1 MIFYIYDAVC
11 ALTMHTTPQNYKDG
25 RKTLGP
31 LAASLVT
38 SLYERNRVLFGISE
52 VKAITALSDVSAR
65 SFVRSLVDRGVV
77 TRLKPGLFILVPF
90 ELGKETEY
98 MGHPWLV
105 AKALAGGDDY
115 YLSHGTAMEA
125 HQMITQP
132 QLVVYVSSPNPK
144 RTRSIMGTEF
154 RFVRCRKKQIFGIE
168 EQWATKQEKVRV
180 SDIDRTIIDGL
191 KQPEYCG
198 GITEV
203 AKGLWMQR
211 DKVSPERLVEY
222 AIHLDIGAVIR
233 RLGYLLELYELGTDK
248 TAKALTNRLTNTYVP
263 LDPVLP
269 SQGKHLHRWR
279 LRLNVEPE
287 EILSVVRT

>member
-1 MIFYIYDAVC
+1 
-11 ALTMHTTPQNYKDG
+11 MHVMPETHKE
-25 RKTLGP
+25 RLKTLGP

-38 SLYERNRVLFGISE
+38 TLHERNKVLFDIGE
-52 VKAITALSDVSAR
+52 VKAITGLSDASAR
-65 SFVRSLVDRGVV
+65 SFARSLVDRGVV
-77 TRLKPGLFILVPF
+77 ARLKPGLFILVPF
-90 ELGKETEY
+90 ELGKETQY

-132 QLVVYVSSPNPK
+132 QLVVYVSTPNPK

-154 RFVRCRKKQIFGIE
+154 RFVRRAKEQLFGIE
-168 EQWATKQEKVRV
+168 EQWATKQAKVRV

-211 DKVSPERLVEY
+211 EKISPDRLVEY
-222 AIHLDIGAVIR
+222 ALRLNIGAVIR
-233 RLGYLLELYELGTDK
+233 RLGYLLELYKIGTDK
-248 TAKALTNRLTNTYVP
+248 TAKALSDQLTNTYVP
-263 LDPVLP
+263 LDPILLN
-269 SQGKHLHRWR
+269 QGKHLHRWR

-287 EILSVVRT
+287 ELLSVVRT

>member
-1 MIFYIYDAVC
+1 M
-11 ALTMHTTPQNYKDG
+11 LQNHQN
-25 RKTLGP
+25 RQKTLGP
-31 LAASLVT
+31 LSASLVT
-38 SLYERNRVLFGISE
+38 TLHERNKVLFDIAE
-52 VKAITALSDVSAR
+52 VKAITGLSDTSAR

-77 TRLKPGLFILVPF
+77 ARLKPGLFILVPF

-98 MGHPWLV
+98 MGHPWVV

-132 QLVVYVSSPNPK
+132 QLLVYVSTPDAK

-154 RFVRCRKKQIFGIE
+154 RFVRCTKKQIFGIE
-168 EQWATKQEKVRV
+168 EHWATKQDKVRV
-180 SDIDRTIIDGL
+180 SDIDRTVIDGL

-198 GITEV
+198 GLTEV
-203 AKGLWMQR
+203 AKGLWIQR
-211 DKVSPERLVEY
+211 EKVSTERLVEY
-222 AIHLDIGAVIR
+222 AIRLNVGAVIR
-233 RLGYLLELYELGTDK
+233 RLGYLLELYELDTDK
-248 TAKALTNRLTNTYVP
+248 TANALTDRLTNTYVP

-287 EILSVVRT
+287 ELLSVVRT

>member
-1 MIFYIYDAVC
+1 
-11 ALTMHTTPQNYKDG
+11 
-25 RKTLGP
+25 

-38 SLYERNRVLFGISE
+38 TLHERNKNLFDIGE
-52 VKAITALSDVSAR
+52 VKAITGLSDASAR
-65 SFVRSLVDRGVV
+65 SFARSLVDRGVV
-77 TRLKPGLFILVPF
+77 ARLKPGLFILVPF
-90 ELGKETEY
+90 ELGKETQY

-105 AKALAGGDDY
+105 AKALVGGDVY

-132 QLVVYVSSPNPK
+132 QLVVYVSTPNPK

-154 RFVRCRKKQIFGIE
+154 RFVRCAKKRIFGIE
-168 EQWATKQEKVRV
+168 EHWATKQDKVSV

-211 DKVSPERLVEY
+211 EKISPDRLVEY
-222 AIHLDIGAVIR
+222 ALRLNIGAVIR
-233 RLGYLLELYELGTDK
+233 RLGYLLDLYEIGTDK
-248 TAKALTNRLTNTYVP
+248 TAKALSDQLTNTYVP
-263 LDPVLP
+263 LDPILP
-269 SQGKHLHRWR
+269 NQGKHLHRWR

-287 EILSVVRT
+287 ELLSVVRT

>member
-1 MIFYIYDAVC
+1 M
-11 ALTMHTTPQNYKDG
+11 LTQYKNF
-25 RKTLGP
+25 KTLGSQ
-31 LAASLVT
+31 AALLVT
-38 SLYERNRVLFGISE
+38 TLHDRNQTVFGIE
-52 VKAITALSDVSAR
+52 DVRAITGLADASAR
-65 SFVRSLVDRGVV
+65 SFVRKLVKRAVA

-90 ELGKETEY
+90 ELGKEREY
-98 MGHPWLV
+98 LGHPWLV
-105 AKALAGGDDY
+105 AKALAGGRDY

-132 QLVVYVSSPNPK
+132 QLVLYVSTPKPK

-154 RFVRCRKKQIFGIE
+154 HFVRCTKKQFFGIE
-168 EQWATKQEKVRV
+168 EYWATKQERVRV

-211 DKVSPERLVEY
+211 EKVRAERLVKY
-222 AIHLDIGAVIR
+222 AIRLKVGAVIR
-233 RLGYLLELYELGTDK
+233 RLGYLLDLYELGSDK
-248 TAKALTNRLTNTYVP
+248 TTKALANQLTNTYVP

-269 SQGKHLHRWR
+269 SQGKHVHRWR

-287 EILSVVRT
+287 ELLSVGRT

>member
-1 MIFYIYDAVC
+1 
-11 ALTMHTTPQNYKDG
+11 MHGIPQDHKNSL
-25 RKTLGP
+25 KTLGP
-31 LAASLVT
+31 LAALLVT
-38 SLYERNRVLFGISE
+38 TLHERNQVLFG
-52 VKAITALSDVSAR
+52 VKDVKTITGLADASAR

-77 TRLKPGLFILVPF
+77 ARLKPGLFILVPF
-90 ELGKETEY
+90 ELGNETEY

-105 AKALAGGDDY
+105 AKALASGDDY

-125 HQMITQP
+125 HQMLTQP
-132 QLVVYVSSPNPK
+132 QLVVYVSTHNPN
-144 RTRSIMGTEF
+144 RARSIMGTEF
-154 RFVRCRKKQIFGIE
+154 RFVRCTKKQLFGIE
-168 EQWATKQEKVRV
+168 EHWATKQDKVRV

-211 DKVSPERLVEY
+211 EKVSPERLVEY
-222 AIHLDIGAVIR
+222 AIRLNIGAVIR
-233 RLGYLLELYELGTDK
+233 RLGYLLDLYEIGTDK
-248 TAKALTNRLTNTYVP
+248 TAKVLTNRLTNTYAP
-263 LDPVLP
+263 LDPILP

>member
-1 MIFYIYDAVC
+1 
-11 ALTMHTTPQNYKDG
+11 MHVMPENHKE
-25 RKTLGP
+25 RLKTLGP

-38 SLYERNRVLFGISE
+38 TLHERNKNLFDIGE
-52 VKAITALSDVSAR
+52 VKAITGLSDASAR
-65 SFVRSLVDRGVV
+65 SFARSLVDRGVV
-77 TRLKPGLFILVPF
+77 ARLKPGLFILVPF
-90 ELGKETEY
+90 ELGKETQY

-105 AKALAGGDDY
+105 AKALVGGDVY

-132 QLVVYVSSPNPK
+132 QLVVYVSTPNPK

-154 RFVRCRKKQIFGIE
+154 RFVRCAKKRIFGIE
-168 EQWATKQEKVRV
+168 EHWATKQDKVSV
-180 SDIDRTIIDGL
+180 SYIDRTIIDGL

-211 DKVSPERLVEY
+211 EKISPDRLVEY
-222 AIHLDIGAVIR
+222 ALRLNIGAVIR
-233 RLGYLLELYELGTDK
+233 RLGYLLDLYEIGTDK
-248 TAKALTNRLTNTYVP
+248 TAKALSDQLTNTYVP
-263 LDPVLP
+263 LDPILP
-269 SQGKHLHRWR
+269 NQGKHLHRWR

-287 EILSVVRT
+287 ELLSVVRT

>member
-1 MIFYIYDAVC
+1 M
-11 ALTMHTTPQNYKDG
+11 LETHKE
-25 RKTLGP
+25 RLKTLGP

-38 SLYERNRVLFGISE
+38 TLHERNKNLFDIGE
-52 VKAITALSDVSAR
+52 VKAITGLSDASAR
-65 SFVRSLVDRGVV
+65 SFARSLVDRGVV
-77 TRLKPGLFILVPF
+77 ARLKPGLFILVPF
-90 ELGKETEY
+90 ELGKETQY

-105 AKALAGGDDY
+105 AKALVGGDVY

-132 QLVVYVSSPNPK
+132 QLVVYVSTPNPK

-154 RFVRCRKKQIFGIE
+154 RFVRCAKKRIFGIE
-168 EQWATKQEKVRV
+168 EHWATKQDKVSV

-211 DKVSPERLVEY
+211 EKISPDRLVEY
-222 AIHLDIGAVIR
+222 ALRLNIGAVIR
-233 RLGYLLELYELGTDK
+233 RLGYLLDLYEIGTDK
-248 TAKALTNRLTNTYVP
+248 TAKALSDQLTNTYVP
-263 LDPVLP
+263 LDPILP
-269 SQGKHLHRWR
+269 NQGKHLHRWR

-287 EILSVVRT
+287 ELLSVVRT

>member
-1 MIFYIYDAVC
+1 
-11 ALTMHTTPQNYKDG
+11 MHGMLQNHKNSP
-25 RKTLGP
+25 KTLGP

-38 SLYERNRVLFGISE
+38 TLHERNKVLFGIRE
-52 VKAITALSDVSAR
+52 VKAITGLSDASAR

-77 TRLKPGLFILVPF
+77 ARLKPGLFILVPF

-105 AKALAGGDDY
+105 AKALAGGDNY

-125 HQMITQP
+125 HQMLTQP
-132 QLVVYVSSPNPK
+132 QLVVYVSTPSPK

-154 RFVRCRKKQIFGIE
+154 RFIRCAKKQLFGIE
-168 EQWATKQEKVRV
+168 EYWATKQAKVRV

-203 AKGLWMQR
+203 AKGLWIQR
-211 DKVSPERLVEY
+211 EKVRPERLVEY
-222 AIHLDIGAVIR
+222 ALRLNIGAVIR
-233 RLGYLLELYELGTDK
+233 RLGYLLDLYELGTDK
-248 TAKALTNRLTNTYVP
+248 TATALTNQLTNTYVP
-263 LDPVLP
+263 LDPILP
-269 SQGKHLHRWR
+269 SQGKHVHRWR

-287 EILSVVRT
+287 ELLSVVRT

>member
-1 MIFYIYDAVC
+1 
-11 ALTMHTTPQNYKDG
+11 MHTTPQNHQDAP
-25 RKTLGP
+25 KTLGP

-38 SLYERNRVLFGISE
+38 TLHERNKVLFGIGE
-52 VKAITALSDVSAR
+52 VKAITGLSEASAR

-132 QLVVYVSSPNPK
+132 QLVVYVSSPKPK

-154 RFVRCRKKQIFGIE
+154 RFVRSRKKQIFGIE

-222 AIHLDIGAVIR
+222 AIRLNIGAVIR

-287 EILSVVRT
+287 EILSVVRA

>member
-1 MIFYIYDAVC
+1 
-11 ALTMHTTPQNYKDG
+11 MHTTPQNHQDAP
-25 RKTLGP
+25 KTLGP

-38 SLYERNRVLFGISE
+38 TLHERNKVLFGIGE
-52 VKAITALSDVSAR
+52 VKAITGLSEASAR

-132 QLVVYVSSPNPK
+132 QLVVYVSSPKPK

-154 RFVRCRKKQIFGIE
+154 RFVRSRKKQIFGIE

-222 AIHLDIGAVIR
+222 AIRLNIGAVIR

-248 TAKALTNRLTNTYVP
+248 TAKALTNHLTNTYVP

>member
-1 MIFYIYDAVC
+1 MR
-11 ALTMHTTPQNYKDG
+11 QNHKNSL
-25 RKTLGP
+25 KTIGP

-38 SLYERNRVLFGISE
+38 TLHERNQTMFGVRD
-52 VKAITALSDVSAR
+52 VKTITGLGDASAR
-65 SFVRSLVDRGVV
+65 SFVRSLVERGVV
-77 TRLKPGLFILVPF
+77 TRLKPGLFILVPL

-105 AKALAGGDDY
+105 AKALAGGRDY

-125 HQMITQP
+125 HQMLTQP
-132 QLVVYVSSPNPK
+132 QLVIYVSTPNPK

-154 RFVRCRKKQIFGIE
+154 RFVRCTKKQIFGIE
-168 EQWATKQEKVRV
+168 EHWATKQDKVRV

-211 DKVSPERLVEY
+211 EKVSPERLVEY
-222 AIHLDIGAVIR
+222 AIRLNIGAVIR

-269 SQGKHLHRWR
+269 SRGKHLHRWR

>member
-1 MIFYIYDAVC
+1 MRRN
-11 ALTMHTTPQNYKDG
+11 HKDS

-38 SLYERNRVLFGISE
+38 TLHEHNKVLFDIGE
-52 VKAITALSDVSAR
+52 VKAITRLSDASAR

-77 TRLKPGLFILVPF
+77 SRLKPGLFILVPF

-105 AKALAGGDDY
+105 AKALAGGNNY

-132 QLVVYVSSPNPK
+132 QLVVYMSTPNPK
-144 RTRSIMGTEF
+144 RTRAVMGTEF
-154 RFVRCRKKQIFGIE
+154 RFVRCAKKQLFGIE
-168 EQWATKQEKVRV
+168 EYWATKQAKVRV

-198 GITEV
+198 GMTEV
-203 AKGLWMQR
+203 AKGLWIQR
-211 DKVSPERLVEY
+211 EKVSPARLVEY
-222 AIHLDIGAVIR
+222 ALRLNIGAVIR
-233 RLGYLLELYELGTDK
+233 RLGYLLDLYELGTVR
-248 TAKALTNRLTNTYVP
+248 TVKALTDQLTNTYVP

-287 EILSVVRT
+287 ELLSVVRT

>member
-1 MIFYIYDAVC
+1 
-11 ALTMHTTPQNYKDG
+11 MHVMLETHKE
-25 RKTLGP
+25 RLKTLGP

-38 SLYERNRVLFGISE
+38 TLHERNKNLFDIGE
-52 VKAITALSDVSAR
+52 VKAITGLSDASAR
-65 SFVRSLVDRGVV
+65 SFARSLVDRGVV
-77 TRLKPGLFILVPF
+77 ARLKPGLFILVPF
-90 ELGKETEY
+90 ELGKETQY

-105 AKALAGGDDY
+105 AKALVGGDVY

-132 QLVVYVSSPNPK
+132 QLVVYVSTPNPK

-154 RFVRCRKKQIFGIE
+154 RFVRCAKKRIFGIE
-168 EQWATKQEKVRV
+168 EHWATKQDKVSV

-211 DKVSPERLVEY
+211 EKISPDRLVEY
-222 AIHLDIGAVIR
+222 ALRLNIGAVIR
-233 RLGYLLELYELGTDK
+233 RLGYLLDLYEIGTDK
-248 TAKALTNRLTNTYVP
+248 TAKALSDQLTNTYVP
-263 LDPVLP
+263 LDPILP
-269 SQGKHLHRWR
+269 NQGKHLHRWR

-287 EILSVVRT
+287 ELLSVVRT

>member
-1 MIFYIYDAVC
+1 MLI
-11 ALTMHTTPQNYKDG
+11 TTLHECNQ
-25 RKTLGP
+25 
-31 LAASLVT
+31 
-38 SLYERNRVLFGISE
+38 VLFGVRD
-52 VKAITALSDVSAR
+52 VKAITGLADPSAR
-65 SFVRSLVDRGVV
+65 SFVRSLVERGVV

-105 AKALAGGDDY
+105 AKALASGDDY
-115 YLSHGTAMEA
+115 YLSYGTAMEA
-125 HQMITQP
+125 HQMLTQP
-132 QLVVYVSSPNPK
+132 QLVVYVSTPNPK
-144 RTRSIMGTEF
+144 RARSIMGTEF
-154 RFVRCRKKQIFGIE
+154 RFVRCTKKQIFGIE
-168 EQWATKQEKVRV
+168 EHWATKQDKVRV

-211 DKVSPERLVEY
+211 EKVNPERLVEY
-222 AIHLDIGAVIR
+222 AIRLNIGAVIR
-233 RLGYLLELYELGTDK
+233 RLGYLLELYELGSDE

-287 EILSVVRT
+287 ELLSVVRA

>member
-1 MIFYIYDAVC
+1 M
-11 ALTMHTTPQNYKDG
+11 LKKYKDL
-25 RKTLGP
+25 KTLGSQ
-31 LAASLVT
+31 AALLVT
-38 SLYERNRVLFGISE
+38 TLHDHNRTLFDIE
-52 VKAITALSDVSAR
+52 DVKTITGLTDPSAR
-65 SFVRSLVDRGVV
+65 SFVRKLVARGLV

-90 ELGKETEY
+90 ELGKEREY
-98 MGHPWLV
+98 IGHPWLV

-132 QLVVYVSSPNPK
+132 QLVVYVSTPKPK

-154 RFVRCRKKQIFGIE
+154 RFIRCTKKQIFGIE
-168 EQWATKQEKVRV
+168 DHWATKQEKVRV

-191 KQPEYCG
+191 KRPEYCG
-198 GITEV
+198 GITEL

-211 DKVSPERLVEY
+211 EKISPERLVEY
-222 AIHLDIGAVIR
+222 AIRLNIGAVIR
-233 RLGYLLELYELGTDK
+233 RLGYLLDLYELGTDK
-248 TAKALTNRLTNTYVP
+248 TTKALTDQLTNTYVP
-263 LDPVLP
+263 LDPVLS

-287 EILSVVRT
+287 ELLSVVRT

>member
-1 MIFYIYDAVC
+1 
-11 ALTMHTTPQNYKDG
+11 
-25 RKTLGP
+25 
-31 LAASLVT
+31 
-38 SLYERNRVLFGISE
+38 
-52 VKAITALSDVSAR
+52 
-65 SFVRSLVDRGVV
+65 
-77 TRLKPGLFILVPF
+77 
-90 ELGKETEY
+90 

-132 QLVVYVSSPNPK
+132 QLVVYVSTPNPK
-144 RTRSIMGTEF
+144 RTRSIMGMEF
-154 RFVRCRKKQIFGIE
+154 RFVRCAKKQLFGIE
-168 EQWATKQEKVRV
+168 EHWATKQEKVRV
-180 SDIDRTIIDGL
+180 SDIDRTIVDGL

-211 DKVSPERLVEY
+211 EKVSPEHLVEY
-222 AIHLDIGAVIR
+222 ALRLNIGAVIR

-248 TAKALTNRLTNTYVP
+248 TTKALTGQLTNTYVP
-263 LDPVLP
+263 LDPILP
-269 SQGKHLHRWR
+269 SQGRHLHRWR

-287 EILSVVRT
+287 ELLSVIRT

>member
-1 MIFYIYDAVC
+1 M
-11 ALTMHTTPQNYKDG
+11 
-25 RKTLGP
+25 RKNHKKSLKTIGP
-31 LAASLVT
+31 LAAQLVT
-38 SLYERNRVLFGISE
+38 TLHERNQVLFRVRD
-52 VKAITALSDVSAR
+52 VKAITGLAEPSAR
-65 SFVRSLVDRGVV
+65 SFVRSLVERGVV

-90 ELGKETEY
+90 ELGRETEY

-105 AKALAGGDDY
+105 AKALAGGEDY

-125 HQMITQP
+125 HQMLTQP
-132 QLVVYVSSPNPK
+132 QLVVYVSALNPK
-144 RTRSIMGTEF
+144 RARSIMGTEF
-154 RFVRCRKKQIFGIE
+154 RFVRCAKKQLFGIE
-168 EQWATKQEKVRV
+168 EHWATKQEKVRV

-203 AKGLWMQR
+203 AKGLWIQR
-211 DKVSPERLVEY
+211 EKVRPERLVEY
-222 AIHLDIGAVIR
+222 AIRLNIGAVIR

-248 TAKALTNRLTNTYVP
+248 TAKALTHRLTDSYVP

>member
-1 MIFYIYDAVC
+1 
-11 ALTMHTTPQNYKDG
+11 
-25 RKTLGP
+25 

-38 SLYERNRVLFGISE
+38 TLHERNKVLFDIRE
-52 VKAITALSDVSAR
+52 VKAITGLSGPSAR

-77 TRLKPGLFILVPF
+77 ARLKPGLFILVPF

-132 QLVVYVSSPNPK
+132 QLVVYASSPNPK

-154 RFVRCRKKQIFGIE
+154 RFVRCGKEQLFGIE

-211 DKVSPERLVEY
+211 EKVRPERLVEY
-222 AIHLDIGAVIR
+222 AIRLNIGAVVR
-233 RLGYLLELYELGTDK
+233 RLGYLLDLYELGTDK
-248 TAKALTNRLTNTYVP
+248 TATALTNRLTNTYVP

-287 EILSVVRT
+287 ELLSVVRT

>member
-1 MIFYIYDAVC
+1 
-11 ALTMHTTPQNYKDG
+11 MHTTLQNNKDTS
-25 RKTLGP
+25 KTLGP
-31 LAASLVT
+31 VAASLVT
-38 SLYERNRVLFGISE
+38 TLYERNRVLFGIGE
-52 VKAITALSDVSAR
+52 VKAITGLSEASAR

-132 QLVVYVSSPNPK
+132 QLVVYVSSPKPK

-154 RFVRCRKKQIFGIE
+154 RFVRSRKKQIFGIE

-222 AIHLDIGAVIR
+222 AIRLNIGAVIR
-233 RLGYLLELYELGTDK
+233 RLGYLLELYELGTNK

-287 EILSVVRT
+287 EILSVVRA

>member
-1 MIFYIYDAVC
+1 MTFYVCNAIC
-11 ALTMHTTPQNYKDG
+11 ALKMHVTPQNHKD
-25 RKTLGP
+25 RLKTLGP

-38 SLYERNRVLFGISE
+38 TLHERNKVLFDLGE
-52 VKAITALSDVSAR
+52 VKAITGLSDASAR

-115 YLSHGTAMEA
+115 YLSHGTSMEA

-132 QLVVYVSSPNPK
+132 QLVVYVSTPNPK
-144 RTRSIMGTEF
+144 RTRLIMGTEF
-154 RFVRCRKKQIFGIE
+154 RFVRCTKKQIFGIE
-168 EQWATKQEKVRV
+168 EHWATKQDKVRI

-211 DKVSPERLVEY
+211 EKISPERLVKY
-222 AIHLDIGAVIR
+222 ALRLNIGAVIR
-233 RLGYLLELYELGTDK
+233 RLGYLLDLYELGTDK
-248 TAKALTNRLTNTYVP
+248 TATALTNRLTNTYVP

-287 EILSVVRT
+287 ELLSVVRT

>member
-1 MIFYIYDAVC
+1 M
-11 ALTMHTTPQNYKDG
+11 LKTQQNHKSSL
-25 RKTLGP
+25 KTIGS

-38 SLYERNRVLFGISE
+38 TLHERNKALFNIAE
-52 VKAITALSDVSAR
+52 VKTITGLSDASAR

-77 TRLKPGLFILVPF
+77 ARLKPGLFILVPF
-90 ELGKETEY
+90 ELGRETEY

-132 QLVVYVSSPNPK
+132 QLVVYVSTPSPK
-144 RTRSIMGTEF
+144 RTRLIMGTEF
-154 RFVRCRKKQIFGIE
+154 RFVRCAKKQLFGIE
-168 EQWATKQEKVRV
+168 EHWATKQAQVKV

-211 DKVSPERLVEY
+211 EKISPDRLVEY
-222 AIHLDIGAVIR
+222 AIRLNVGAVIR
-233 RLGYLLELYELGTDK
+233 RLGYLLDLYELGTDK
-248 TAKALTNRLTNTYVP
+248 TTKALMDQLTNTYVP

-269 SQGKHLHRWR
+269 NQGKHLHRWR

-287 EILSVVRT
+287 ELLSVVRT

>member
-1 MIFYIYDAVC
+1 M
-11 ALTMHTTPQNYKDG
+11 LENHKE
-25 RKTLGP
+25 RLKTLGP

-38 SLYERNRVLFGISE
+38 TLHERNKNLFDIGE
-52 VKAITALSDVSAR
+52 VKAITGLSDASAR
-65 SFVRSLVDRGVV
+65 SFARSLVDRGVV
-77 TRLKPGLFILVPF
+77 ARLKPGLFILVPF
-90 ELGKETEY
+90 ELGKETQY

-105 AKALAGGDDY
+105 AKALVGGDVY

-132 QLVVYVSSPNPK
+132 QLVVYVSTPNPK

-154 RFVRCRKKQIFGIE
+154 RFVRCAKKRIFGIE
-168 EQWATKQEKVRV
+168 EHWATKQDKVSV

-211 DKVSPERLVEY
+211 EKISPDRLVEY
-222 AIHLDIGAVIR
+222 ALRLNIGAVIR
-233 RLGYLLELYELGTDK
+233 RLGYLLDLYEIGTDK
-248 TAKALTNRLTNTYVP
+248 TAKALSDQLTNTYVP
-263 LDPVLP
+263 LDPILP
-269 SQGKHLHRWR
+269 NQGKHLHRWR

-287 EILSVVRT
+287 ELLSVVRT

>member
-1 MIFYIYDAVC
+1 MPKNHKKS
-11 ALTMHTTPQNYKDG
+11 L
-25 RKTLGP
+25 KTIGP
-31 LAASLVT
+31 LAAQLVT
-38 SLYERNRVLFGISE
+38 TLHERNQVLFRVRD
-52 VKAITALSDVSAR
+52 VKAITGLAEPSAR
-65 SFVRSLVDRGVV
+65 SFVRSLVERGVV

-90 ELGKETEY
+90 ELGRETEY

-105 AKALAGGDDY
+105 AKALVGGEDY

-125 HQMITQP
+125 HQMLTQP
-132 QLVVYVSSPNPK
+132 QLVVYVSAPNPK
-144 RTRSIMGTEF
+144 RSRSIMGTEF
-154 RFVRCRKKQIFGIE
+154 RFVRCAKKQLFGIE
-168 EQWATKQEKVRV
+168 EHWATKQEKVRV

-191 KQPEYCG
+191 KQPEYGG

-203 AKGLWMQR
+203 AKGLWIQR
-211 DKVSPERLVEY
+211 EKVRPERLVEY
-222 AIHLDIGAVIR
+222 AIRLNIGSVIR

-248 TAKALTNRLTNTYVP
+248 TAKALTIRLTDSYVP